1 MKPLNMGGFFS
12 TCRKERGLLYNEC
25 MAKKGKKK
33 KNSIVSKLISIVLI
47 VAAITILTGVLKKIY
62 TMFTLQQQA
71 KVVEAELEA
80 LRDENASLTSTK
92 EKLEDPDYVQTYAR
106 GEYMFSKGDE
116 KVFYLPGD

>member
-1 MKPLNMGGFFS
+1 MGGFFS
-12 TCRKERGLLYNEC
+12 TCRNERVLLYNEC
-25 MAKKGKKK
+25 MAKKVKKK

>member
-1 MKPLNMGGFFS
+1 
-12 TCRKERGLLYNEC
+12 
-25 MAKKGKKK
+25 MAKKKKK
-33 KNSIVSKLISIVLI
+33 TKAIISKLISIALI
-47 VAAITILTGVLKKIY
+47 IMAIAILIGVLQKIY
-62 TMFTLQQQA
+62 NMFALQQQA
-71 KVVEAELEA
+71 KMVEAELQS